1 MFEYVHAV
9 PWQESWEFRCDRPT
23 TLCDRQN
30 GTCDPGTYR
39 CNCSNGATGLQCQIP
54 AGERLVRRTVRF
66 VTRVFMSSHD
76 LQRVS
81 TLSRGCVSRVFG
93 LQRASTLSRG
103 CVSRVFGLQRVSTLS
118 RGCVSRVFGLQ

>member
-1 MFEYVHAV
+1 MRFFIV
-9 PWQESWEFRCDRPT
+9 PWEETWQFRCDRPT
-23 TLCDRQN
+23 SPCNSQY
-30 GTCDPGTYR
+30 GTCNPDTHL
-39 CNCSNGATGLQCQIP
+39 CQCSNGATGLQCQIP

-93 LQRASTLSRG
+93 LQR
-103 CVSRVFGLQRVSTLS
+103 VSTLS